1 MEDNIP
7 AVLTIWESAPE
18 SAYHSVEEGG
28 VRDMVLKLL
37 VSVVGSQDP
46 PCNGVQGASCCCGI
60 GAGGTPP

>member
-37 VSVVGSQDP
+37 VSIVGP
-46 PCNGVQGASCCCGI
+46 KTPLATASRG
-60 GAGGTPP
+60 